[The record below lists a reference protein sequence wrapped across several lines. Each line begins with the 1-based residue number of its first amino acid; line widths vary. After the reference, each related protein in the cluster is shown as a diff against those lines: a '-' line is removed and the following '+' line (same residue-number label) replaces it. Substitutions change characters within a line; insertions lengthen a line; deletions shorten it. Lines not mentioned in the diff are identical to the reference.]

1 VIGRLKTW
9 AALIGL
15 VVTALGASWFGGR
28 KSARTDTKIR
38 RLEDDLATAS
48 RAKEIENEVEAM
60 RPDALRERA
69 RRWVRPP
76 Q

>member
-1 VIGRLKTW
+1 MIGRLKTW
-9 AALIGL
+9 AALAGL
-15 VVTALGASWFGGR
+15 VVAALVASWFGGR
-28 KSARTDTKIR
+28 KSAHTDTKIK
-38 RLEDDLATAS
+38 RLEDDLATTA
-48 RAKEIENEVEAM
+48 RAREIENEVEAM